1 MRRVCAAAPEFADA
15 HYNLGIM
22 LAQVGGTTQ
31 ARRHLE
37 RYLELDGASDWA
49 AHARSYLAQTAV

>member
-1 MRRVCAAAPEFADA
+1 
-15 HYNLGIM
+15 M

-31 ARRHLE
+31 AKQCLE

-49 AHARSYLAQTAV
+49 HHARTYLGQIAV